1 MTDVTFAKID
11 GDAAE
16 QRFLSLRR
24 ALGVESFGL
33 NLIVLEPGMRM
44 RVHRHREQEEV
55 YLVWAGQLTLE
66 LEGGEEHT
74 LGPGELA
81 RVPPPVRRRLVNQ
94 GPERLELLAL
104 GGAGGHDARD
114 GEAFDDWDADEP
126 KQPRDVP
133 LPDDLPA

>member
-1 MTDVTFAKID
+1 MSAEDVTYTSID

-55 YLVWAGQLTLE
+55 YLVWSGELTLE
-66 LEGGEEHT
+66 LEGAEQRVLKRGEVV
-74 LGPGELA
+74 
-81 RVPPPVRRRLVNQ
+81 RVPPPVRRRIMNA
-94 GPERLELLAL
+94 GSERLELIAL
-104 GGAGGHDARD
+104 GGAGEHEARD
-114 GEAFDDWDADEP
+114 GEAFDSWESDEP
-126 KQPRDVP
+126 KPPRDVP
-133 LPDDLPA
+133 LPSDL